1 MNDDSLRD
9 AMLSLRKPRALA
21 PVPSPPPA
29 SALAGDAPPPGDAP
43 QGAAPALAP
52 PPPTGAP
59 KAKPTGKPR
68 AKPKATG
75 KVANKPKATGKGKV
89 LVPEIIE
96 DGKCG
101 IEDES
106 GIKEV
111 NLKDQLTEKEQ
122 LFIEIFLAGGT
133 SRDEGM
139 ISAGYGNYSQSHRM
153 GLSRK
158 IIAKYESLAGEHR
171 KTFRAV
177 GAGEVAVAQGLLDL
191 ATNSKSEMVRLNAW
205 TAIGKI
211 LGLTQDVVAVNQGI
225 QIVIKGRGEGPAAV
239 QVQREPA
246 KMLPRVMAI
255 TK

>member
-29 SALAGDAPPPGDAP
+29 NALAGAAPPPGDAP

-75 KVANKPKATGKGKV
+75 KVKV